1 MKLKLFEEFSINDR
15 SRDLDNLRDLVLDS
29 DLEFEVFECN
39 SEFIRI
45 SKLSEIFK
53 GMDVN
58 VEDLIG
64 GDNRNKWIEISI
76 LGSGDPNDDFIK
88 IIFSK
93 SKELSDLSNW
103 KFDHTLN
110 RWPKTGSTKLLS
122 LSEIN
127 NKIKEINNEVVDN
140 LNKTKFISRIKH
152 LTHYSLSGSTY
163 VDIIDDNYNIT
174 DGWGIKLFLEHK
186 L

>member
-64 GDNRNKWIEISI
+64 TFIGGGDNRHSVIKSETFHKRFGKDSSINVDISSND
-76 LGSGDPNDDFIK
+76 LGLK
-88 IIFSK
+88 FSK
-93 SKELSDLSNW
+93 V
-103 KFDHTLN
+103 
-110 RWPKTGSTKLLS
+110 G
-122 LSEIN
+122 I
-127 NKIKEINNEVVDN
+127 IY
-140 LNKTKFISRIKH
+140 FIDF
-152 LTHYSLSGSTY
+152 G
-163 VDIIDDNYNIT
+163 
-174 DGWGIKLFLEHK
+174 
-186 L
+186 